1 MRDERDYSLKAHNTF
16 GIEAKCERFIEFT
29 SVEEAQQVSEILR
42 ESERPYIII
51 GGGSNLLLTKDY
63 PGIVVRSDILGIQ
76 ISQGDRHAVRSTGLT
91 ACLSPCEMTC
101 GSGEVFDEIVEASLM
116 AGLYGLENL
125 SLIPGD
131 VGASAV
137 QNIGAYGV
145 EAKDYIDSIEAVEIA
160 SGKVVT
166 IQAKDCGYGYR
177 QSKFKT
183 VWKNKYL
190 ITHVTYRLSTV
201 FKPHLEYGNLRET
214 HLETLREQASGARA
228 RQAQGPTSVAE
239 PVEAQ
244 HLRNTIIE
252 IRQAKLPDP
261 KVMGNAGSFF
271 MNPIVPRAQYE
282 TLAAQYPA
290 MPHYEVDAECVK
302 IPAGW
307 MIEQCGWKGKSLG
320 RAGVHDKQALVL
332 VNLGG
337 ATGEE
342 IVRLC
347 QAIQKDVKEKFGIEI
362 YPEVNII

>member
-1 MRDERDYSLKAHNTF
+1 MIDERHYSLKKHNTF
-16 GIEAKCERFIEFT
+16 GIEAKCERFVEFT
-29 SVEEAQQVSEILR
+29 TVEEAQQVAKMLH
-42 ESERPYIII
+42 ESDLPYIII

-63 PGIVVRSDILGIQ
+63 PGMVVRSDILGIQ
-76 ISQGDRHAVRSTGLT
+76 IDGER
-91 ACLSPCEMTC
+91 MTC

-145 EAKDYIDSIEAVEIA
+145 EAKDYIESIEAVEIA
-160 SGKVVT
+160 TGKVV
-166 IQAKDCGYGYR
+166 IIKAQDCGYGYR

-183 VWKNKYL
+183 DWKNRYL

-201 FKPHLEYGNLRET
+201 FKPHLDYGNIKQTLSTLEPTAPQLRK
-214 HLETLREQASGARA
+214 
-228 RQAQGPTSVAE
+228 
-239 PVEAQ
+239 
-244 HLRNTIIE
+244 TIID
-252 IRQAKLPDP
+252 IRNAKLPDP

-282 TLAAQYPA
+282 ALAEQYPQ
-290 MPHYEVDAECVK
+290 MPHYEVDAEHVK

-307 MIEQCGWKGKSLG
+307 MIDQCGWKGKSLG
-320 RAGVHDKQALVL
+320 RAGVHEKQALVL

-337 ATGEE
+337 ATGDE
-342 IVRLC
+342 IVKLC
-347 QAIQKDVKEKFGIEI
+347 QTIQADVKAKFGIEI
-362 YPEVNII
+362 HPEVNIV